1 MPPTD
6 PYAKLGG
13 GALDQELFK
22 QKPTPPPTHADDT
35 SDSKTYRSKKE
46 LKSSEKT
53 PSSPTKERQR
63 KRLTMKNV
71 SKQGR
76 KVISKEGSNE
86 VNIEERILA
95 SLQTT
100 DLKANTFR
108 YTQEELDFIRD
119 VVYEAEVKY
128 KTKLDK
134 NDVARIGLEWLKE
147 DWKTNNEE
155 SLLARILTSKKA
167 RR

>member
-1 MPPTD
+1 VHNPLRIK
-6 PYAKLGG
+6 YFHE
-13 GALDQELFK
+13 ALAGHVHQCL
-22 QKPTPPPTHADDT
+22 
-35 SDSKTYRSKKE
+35 
-46 LKSSEKT
+46 LKSRIGKA
-53 PSSPTKERQR
+53 R
-63 KRLTMKNV
+63 NV

-76 KVISKEGSNE
+76 KIISKEGRKE